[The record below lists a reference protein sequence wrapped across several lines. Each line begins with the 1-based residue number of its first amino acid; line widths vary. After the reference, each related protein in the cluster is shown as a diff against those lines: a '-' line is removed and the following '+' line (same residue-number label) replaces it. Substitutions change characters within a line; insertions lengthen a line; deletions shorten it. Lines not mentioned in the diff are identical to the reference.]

1 MFNHIHIRSCFGSG
15 FFVYHRLLDSS
26 MFYCTPFLFC
36 GLIILSVL
44 AAALMFGETWMMASL
59 MAACTCSLFTLVF
72 AIWWGTQE
80 WLYET
85 RFRAREGFNAE
96 AEIAPPA
103 VQGVPAM
110 TGQHVV
116 LGMPAE
122 LNVQSTV
129 RMTMNFPERVI
140 GKPMVG
146 HDQQLRA
153 AATVPAW
160 S

>member
-1 MFNHIHIRSCFGSG
+1 MDDVFIDGGLYLLIVHFG
-15 FFVYHRLLDSS
+15 VCRL
-26 MFYCTPFLFC
+26 
-36 GLIILSVL
+36 V
-44 AAALMFGETWMMASL
+44 
-59 MAACTCSLFTLVF
+59 
-72 AIWWGTQE
+72 GTQE

-85 RFRAREGFNAE
+85 RIRAQEGFNAE
-96 AEIAPPA
+96 AEIAHPA

-153 AATVPAW
+153 AATAPAW